1 MDSNRIK
8 EKVLELGADLVGIAS
23 VNRFAEAPEGFRP
36 IDIYKDAKS
45 VICYAKR
52 LPTTPLSAQSPI
64 PYTFVNSFMATVVD
78 NLSIQL
84 SLWLED
90 MGVGAV
96 LIPSDDPYEHCDAQR
111 TYGRAILS
119 LRHAGRLAGL
129 GFLGKN
135 NLLIN
140 EKYGSM
146 IQLGAVLVD
155 LEIEPDPLTE
165 GNCPADCSLCIDNCP
180 VQALDGKTV
189 NQKLCRP
196 LSNYVNERGFTIK
209 RCNTCRRVCP
219 LA

>member
-96 LIPSDDPYEHCDAQR
+96 LIPSDDPYEHWDAQR